1 MDNNPQHANRRALRS
16 AGQLPVDPE
25 AQLNTQLAGQD
36 TLGKGEITR
45 AEPQNKKQNLKKKK
59 GEDVN
64 ACVGPRLTQTL
75 DPDSSR
81 ASQCCKLVDYSVSSP
96 LLCLVCH
103 QPRPFQKSTSMI
115 VIHLPSYIPFFSFI
129 MTDFLP
135 LGTSLVTSLSQ
146 RHKTKLLSRARQMR
160 SKLYVS

>member
-59 GEDVN
+59 V
-64 ACVGPRLTQTL
+64 RTL
-75 DPDSSR
+75 MR
-81 ASQCCKLVDYSVSSP
+81 VSDRVSP
-96 LLCLVCH
+96 KH
-103 QPRPFQKSTSMI
+103 
-115 VIHLPSYIPFFSFI
+115 
-129 MTDFLP
+129 
-135 LGTSLVTSLSQ
+135 
-146 RHKTKLLSRARQMR
+146 
-160 SKLYVS
+160 